1 MLMTNGGPNNTTR
14 SVVQFIYEQAFMQLS
29 LGYATAASQVLLAI
43 MLVGV
48 STQLWLERD
57 KKGQR

>member
-1 MLMTNGGPNNTTR
+1 
-14 SVVQFIYEQAFMQLS
+14 MQLS

-48 STQLWLERD
+48 SAQLWLERD
-57 KKGQR
+57 KEAKR